1 MSEIPSHQMRPSAS
15 GTAPREAGIEDI
27 TTLFFATLA
36 IVAVAGL
43 FLTSEHELV
52 AIIFG
57 SVADAYLQVTTFV
70 AGTFLLIY
78 GAERFLKV
86 DAVAALRRET
96 AWQVP
101 MAAALGA
108 MPGCA
113 GAVIVVTQFVTGRL
127 SFGSVV
133 ATLTATMGDAAF
145 LLLAQEPLT
154 GLAMIILGFGVG
166 TLTGWA
172 VNLIHSGDFL
182 RGNGAGAECSVLGC
196 PFPEDW
202 KTRSIDRIWMAVLL
216 PGIMLG
222 LLSAFQID
230 VDAILGNATIEA
242 PATLVGVIG
251 GTLAVAMRL
260 MPRRTRGPRI
270 QSSMEGSLVRRT
282 VEDTNFITV
291 WVIGAFLVFELSVY
305 WVDLDLHAFFNGW
318 AIFTP
323 LIAVLLGF
331 LPGCGPQV
339 LVTTMYLAGLIPL
352 SAQIGN
358 TISNDG
364 DALFPAIAIAP
375 KVAIVATLYS
385 AVPAVIVAYGW
396 LFWME

>member
-1 MSEIPSHQMRPSAS
+1 MQPPAS
-15 GTAPREAGIEDI
+15 TTAPHGAGIADI
-27 TTLFFATLA
+27 TTLFFALLA
-36 IVAVAGL
+36 IVAVSGL

-52 AIIFG
+52 EIIFG

-86 DAVAALRRET
+86 DAVAALHRDT
-96 AWQVP
+96 ALQVP

-108 MPGCA
+108 MPGCG

-154 GLAMIILGFGVG
+154 GLAMILLGFVVG
-166 TLTGWA
+166 TLTGWI
-172 VNLIHSGDFL
+172 VNFIHGGDFL
-182 RGNGAGAECSVLGC
+182 RGNGKGAECPVLGC
-196 PFPEDW
+196 LFPEDW
-202 KTRSIDRIWMAVLL
+202 KTRPVDRIWMAVLV
-216 PGIMLG
+216 PGIVLG
-222 LLSAFQID
+222 LLAAFQID

-251 GTLAVAMRL
+251 GTLAVVMRL
-260 MPRRTRGPRI
+260 MPRNQRGPRV
-270 QSSMEGSLVRRT
+270 QSPMGASLVRRT
-282 VEDTNFITV
+282 VEDTNFITL
-291 WVIGAFLVFELSVY
+291 WVISAFLVFELSVY
-305 WVDLDLHAFFNGW
+305 GLGLDLQALFDGW

-375 KVAIVATLYS
+375 KIAIVATLYS
-385 AVPAVIVAYGW
+385 AVPAIIIAYGW
-396 LFWME
+396 MYCME